1 MNIEVWVTFV
11 LVAVVATAI
20 PGPAML
26 LVASH
31 SISCG
36 VAKTV
41 FTILGNITGLTILST
56 LSVLGLGSLLIH
68 SPMAFTA
75 VKIMGA
81 IYLIY
86 LGMSMWRKGLS
97 PVSAKANAH
106 RKNVTSLYAQG
117 VAVALSNPKAILF
130 TTALFPQFIDPNA
143 NLLPQFL
150 LLVMTFMFLSFSCL
164 IVCAITVGRTFT
176 AISSAKLY
184 KFTGKLFGGTFIGVG
199 ALLATLKNGSA

>member
-11 LVAVVATAI
+11 LVAIVATAI

-31 SISCG
+31 SIGFG

-81 IYLIY
+81 MYLIY
-86 LGMSMWRKGLS
+86 LGMSLWRKGLS
-97 PVSAKANAH
+97 PLSAKSDSNQ
-106 RKNVTSLYAQG
+106 KSVVSLYAQG

-130 TTALFPQFIDPNA
+130 TTALFPQFVDPTT

-150 LLVMTFMFLSFSCL
+150 MLVSTFISLSFSCL
-164 IVCAITVGRTFT
+164 FICAIAVRRTFT
-176 AISSAKLY
+176 TMGNSKLY
-184 KFTGKLFGGTFIGVG
+184 RFTGKLFGGSFIGAG
-199 ALLATLKNGSA
+199 GILLISKNNLA